1 MVSMVVKMPKTK
13 RKPDLSPAVP
23 ASALQIPVFEEI
35 RLGHFVFVG
44 YVADESAN
52 WIWMKKAA

>member
-1 MVSMVVKMPKTK
+1 MVVKMPKSTI
-13 RKPDLSPAVP
+13 KPASPAVS
-23 ASALQIPVFEEI
+23 ADALQIPVFEEV
-35 RLGHFVFVG
+35 RLGQFVFVG